1 MQTVLIHAGARA
13 LFPAVLPV
21 AVVVQQLVVLVLHV
35 VQLDLLE
42 HQYHNNLD
50 AHALVLETK
59 EEVLRSLLKQVRG
72 GG

>member
-1 MQTVLIHAGARA
+1 MDGLRSE
-13 LFPAVLPV
+13 
-21 AVVVQQLVVLVLHV
+21 
-35 VQLDLLE
+35 LDLLE